1 MKHGCPQVL
10 RKFTASQPSPDEIVS
25 PLSTKRVTFRKTLIG
40 TSENKAD
47 DALKTHIFTTL
58 TNSDETTIQIL

>member
-10 RKFTASQPSPDEIVS
+10 RKFTVSRPSPDEIVS
-25 PLSTKRVTFRKTLIG
+25 PLSTKRVTFWKTLIG